1 MERVMSEAEHKSI
14 KEVDADLAKKAEQLE
29 KAIEEAEAKHPS
41 LASPLQPSPNSDD
54 VEAKPE

>member
-1 MERVMSEAEHKSI
+1 MSEAEHKSI